1 VEVVMMLSRV
11 EAVEVRSEGRTRMLA
26 DAMEDIFRTV
36 YEQEAWARTED
47 AIDRQIRYGLPR
59 RSS

>member
-1 VEVVMMLSRV
+1 
-11 EAVEVRSEGRTRMLA
+11 
-26 DAMEDIFRTV
+26 MEDIFRTV

>member
-1 VEVVMMLSRV
+1 MIVSKV
-11 EAVEVRSEGRTRMLA
+11 EAAEVRSEVSLQTLT

>member
-1 VEVVMMLSRV
+1 MMVSKV
-11 EAVEVRSEGRTRMLA
+11 EAEVRSEVQLQTLT

-36 YEQEAWARTED
+36 FEQEAWARTED